1 MDLAHRLQRVTKLPV
16 EEIAGEEPDAAED
29 GPAGRPPVPWPAGR
43 RAAGEPVRVLLV
55 EDDEDDAELTRLA
68 LARCPTPNTLDAV
81 GDGAQALEWL
91 RGAGGPAGVDLVL
104 VDLKMPVIDGFE
116 LLERLRAEHDL
127 EKLAVVVLTTS
138 SRMEDRERAH
148 ALGAHAYVTKEASF
162 PLYRDLLEGLLV
174 RRRGDVT

>member
-1 MDLAHRLQRVTKLPV
+1 M
-16 EEIAGEEPDAAED
+16 
-29 GPAGRPPVPWPAGR
+29 
-43 RAAGEPVRVLLV
+43 
-55 EDDEDDAELTRLA
+55 
-68 LARCPTPNTLDAV
+68 
-81 GDGAQALEWL
+81 
-91 RGAGGPAGVDLVL
+91 L

-162 PLYRDLLEGLLV
+162 PLYRDLLEGLLSDV
-174 RRRGDVT
+174 AAYGPRRSATFACEPIRLPVASASDGFQRSPVSSGGGRRRRAA